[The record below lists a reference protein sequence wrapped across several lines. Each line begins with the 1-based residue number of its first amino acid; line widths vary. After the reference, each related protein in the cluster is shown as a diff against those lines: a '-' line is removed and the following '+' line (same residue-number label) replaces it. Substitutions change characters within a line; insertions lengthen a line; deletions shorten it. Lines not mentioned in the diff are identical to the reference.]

1 MAYHKV
7 WKREVKT
14 ADGSTIITTTSVAIA
29 SNDQNSSV
37 SQVITVKTSSA
48 SSSAPD
54 QQLNGK
60 NTVGRSM
67 SCPLR

>member
-37 SQVITVKTSSA
+37 SQVITVKTSS
-48 SSSAPD
+48 SSHVETN
-54 QQLNGK
+54 Q
-60 NTVGRSM
+60 
-67 SCPLR
+67 